1 MSEHNKPLVGS
12 VFERKRGPSAPSAPK
27 AIASSTGFPTVQHRA
42 KSVFARNRGTQQQS
56 TTLPPQAAVPTV
68 VQLTPRPQEQVPP
81 KEPVT
86 DDWRV
91 RMSEENEQRVAAMT
105 EEERAQER
113 REIEEKFGKNIGDV
127 LRRARMAREAHEK
140 QENAVVSLEGDTSN
154 RIPPS
159 VPPGAHKVKCCT
171 HRSDALKAVRIA
183 LTGTPTR
190 LSFLLYT

>member
-12 VFERKRGPSAPSAPK
+12 VFERKRGSSAPSAPK
-27 AIASSTGFPTVQHRA
+27 AIASSTGFPTAQHRS
-42 KSVFARNRGTQQQS
+42 KSVFARNRGTQQRS
-56 TTLPPQAAVPTV
+56 TALSSQATVPTV

-81 KEPVT
+81 KEPDT

-91 RMSEENEQRVAAMT
+91 RMGEENERRVAAMT

-127 LRRARMAREAHEK
+127 LRRARMAREAHER
-140 QENAVVSLEGDTSN
+140 QENAVDSLEGDTSN

-159 VPPGAHKVKCCT
+159 VPPGAHKVKM
-171 HRSDALKAVRIA
+171 
-183 LTGTPTR
+183 
-190 LSFLLYT
+190 LYPQI